1 MSDATEARAM
11 RRWQEQLAQM
21 RNDGNWSADELDFLL
36 QNPESRSAG
45 DYIQPGNTIELP
57 QGADLWKYL
66 NSLGV
71 AGGASPDPMT
81 GLQAFMAQKG
91 LTLPQYQQQYG
102 GLPLSFSEDGKTA
115 TYDPSFVKNA
125 YSYEPG
131 PDWFESV
138 IPALIL
144 GMGAAGLGGFL
155 PGTESVFGGA
165 ATAAAGETGI
175 GGWAGAIG
183 EGGTLSGVSDLGWNV
198 AGLAGE
204 GAGAGALEGINWAS
218 DIFNPDA
225 LSTFTG
231 DASAGWNVAGT
242 SGGTGGAIA
251 DGINW
256 ASDIFDPNAASG
268 FTGDASAGW
277 NVAQTAGGTGG
288 AVAQQ
293 AAKTGLSK
301 FLKDKF
307 NLDVDQNTLGM
318 LGQLGGAGI
327 GLLGSKQQSDA
338 LKDLQAQMTGQR
350 APFLNKAVGYLNNPE
365 SFYTSPEATGAA
377 NATMRA
383 LSTKFGNPGVSP
395 TAQGLATGALYDR
408 YSNTVNSL
416 GSLGLSG
423 QGIQANLG
431 QQIASTSGQ
440 PYAIAGNT
448 ISGLTSDNS
457 MDEMMKRMFR
467 QQFGLR

>member
-1 MSDATEARAM
+1 MSER
-11 RRWQEQLAQM
+11 QEDKRERSTQLRIQEMM
-21 RNDGNWSADELDFLL
+21 RNGWGDIDPQIVERFATNSPAGVMNEWNLRPGSVLSPEQFNLL
-36 QNPESRSAG
+36 MNNLRGTGDPGSSNRGYLGAQNLTPEQYLSDPRSAVRLENG
-45 DYIQPGNTIELP
+45 QYVYRPELSAQATGGEDFYGINP
-57 QGADLWKYL
+57 SGFWNNADLV
-66 NSLGV
+66 S
-71 AGGASPDPMT
+71 M
-81 GLQAFMAQKG
+81 
-91 LTLPQYQQQYG
+91 
-102 GLPLSFSEDGKTA
+102 LPLIAVGA
-115 TYDPSFVKNA
+115 
-125 YSYEPG
+125 G
-131 PDWFESV
+131 PYAAS
-138 IPALIL
+138 L
-144 GMGAAGLGGFL
+144 GAAGA
-155 PGTESVFGGA
+155 GA
-165 ATAAAGETGI
+165 AAGAGETGI

-204 GAGAGALEGINWAS
+204 GAGAGALDGINWAS

-231 DASAGWNVAGT
+231 DTSAGWNVAGT

-338 LKDLQAQMTGQR
+338 LTNLQNQLSGQR
-350 APFLNKAVGYLNNPE
+350 APFLNKAVGYLNNPD

-383 LSTKFGNPGVSP
+383 LSTKFGNPGTSP
-395 TAQGLATGALYDR
+395 TAQSLATGALYDR
-408 YSNTVNSL
+408 YTNTVNSL

-457 MDEMMKRMFR
+457 MDDMMKRMFR
-467 QQFGLR
+467 QQFGLP

>member
-81 GLQAFMAQKG
+81 GLPAFMAQKG

-131 PDWFESV
+131 PDWFETV

-155 PGTESVFGGA
+155 PGTESIFGGTASA
-165 ATAAAGETGI
+165 ATA
-175 GGWAGAIG
+175 GGAKA
-183 EGGTLSGVSDLGWNV
+183 
-198 AGLAGE
+198 
-204 GAGAGALEGINWAS
+204 AGAGA
-218 DIFNPDA
+218 
-225 LSTFTG
+225 TG
-231 DASAGWNVAGT
+231 AIEAGT
-242 SGGTGGAIA
+242 AGLADFSLANAPSVFGPTSGLGLNTAGIGLTPELIAAGGGAGA
-251 DGINW
+251 FGLP
-256 ASDIFDPNAASG
+256 AGLGLQAVTAAGVPLTAAAMGAGAASTLG
-268 FTGDASAGW
+268 TT
-277 NVAQTAGGTGG
+277 VAKTA
-288 AVAQQ
+288 AEQ

-301 FLKDKF
+301 VLKDTLG
-307 NLDVDQNTLGM
+307 LDVDQNMLGM

-350 APFLNKAVGYLNNPE
+350 APFLNKAVGYLNNPD
-365 SFYTSPEATGAA
+365 SFYSSPEATGAA

-383 LSTKFGNPGVSP
+383 LSTKFGNPGTSP

-440 PYAIAGNT
+440 PYVIAGNT

-457 MDEMMKRMFR
+457 MDDMMKRMFR
-467 QQFGLR
+467 QQFGLP